1 VKKTKAAGGNPF
13 KGVQK
18 LSVSLDFYGEEIPAG
33 TLAWSKDERRA
44 YFEYHADFAAKHL
57 NLSPFKLPVGE
68 GAKAASNTP
77 FAGLHGMFN
86 DSLPD
91 GWGRLLLDRRLQKLG
106 YDFRLLTPIDRL
118 AYVGQTGMGALR
130 YVPDN
135 SLGKTDDDAIDLDW
149 LAAQAEAVQGEVD
162 EADVDRLL
170 EIQGGSAGVRPKVMI
185 GVNGKTG
192 RIVADDG
199 TGLPEGFDAWL
210 VKFKSNVDPSE
221 IGKEEYAYSLMAKA
235 AGVDMPP
242 TKLIETKKG
251 SYFAAQ
257 RFDRTES
264 GSVHVQTA
272 SGLLEADH
280 RAPSIDYDTLLRA
293 TRLLTRDERHV
304 RQMFVRMV
312 FNVLA
317 RNRDDHAKNHAFLMA
332 KDGGWHPTPAYDLT
346 LSEGPGGEHNLA
358 VDGEGKNPT
367 KKHILKVAEKA
378 SIPIAEAEQLFEQV
392 QRAVDRWPEHAKE
405 AGLSER
411 RLQEIDRL
419 LNKREPEAAPD
430 VDISPSPSP

>member
-1 VKKTKAAGGNPF
+1 MKKTKAANGKPLQ
-13 KGVQK
+13 GVQK
-18 LSVSLDFYGEEIPAG
+18 LSVSLDFYGERIDAG

-44 YFEYHADFAAKHL
+44 YFEYHPDFAAKHL
-57 NLSPFKLPVGE
+57 NVSPFKLPVGE
-68 GAKAASNTP
+68 GAKAAPSSP

-91 GWGRLLLDRRLQKLG
+91 GWGRLLLDRHLQRLG
-106 YDFRLLTPIDRL
+106 YDFRLLTPLERL
-118 AYVGQTGMGALR
+118 AYVGQAGMGALR

-135 SLGKTDDDAIDLDW
+135 SLGKSDDTAIDLDW

-170 EIQGGSAGVRPKVMI
+170 EIQGGSAGVRPKIMI
-185 GVNGKTG
+185 GLNGKTG
-192 RIVADDG
+192 KIVADDG

-210 VKFKSNVDPSE
+210 VKFKSNIDPSE

-242 TKLIETKKG
+242 TKLVETKKG
-251 SYFAAQ
+251 SYFAVQ

-264 GSVHVQTA
+264 GSAHVQTV

-280 RAPSIDYDTLLRA
+280 RTPSIDYDILLKV
-293 TRLLTRDERHV
+293 TRLLTRDERHL
-304 RQMFVRMV
+304 RQMFVRMI

-317 RNRDDHAKNHAFLMA
+317 HNRDDHAKNHAFLMA
-332 KDGGWHPTPAYDLT
+332 KDGVWHPTPAYDLT

-367 KKHILKVAEKA
+367 KKHISKVAENA
-378 SIPIAEAEQLFEQV
+378 SIPKAEAEQLYEQV
-392 QRAVDRWPEHAKE
+392 RKTVDRWPEYAKQ
-405 AGLSER
+405 AGLSDR
-411 RLQEIDRL
+411 RTEEIDRL
-419 LNKREPEAAPD
+419 LNKRSNVGA
-430 VDISPSPSP
+430 

>member
-1 VKKTKAAGGNPF
+1 
-13 KGVQK
+13 
-18 LSVSLDFYGEEIPAG
+18 
-33 TLAWSKDERRA
+33 
-44 YFEYHADFAAKHL
+44 
-57 NLSPFKLPVGE
+57 
-68 GAKAASNTP
+68 
-77 FAGLHGMFN
+77 
-86 DSLPD
+86 
-91 GWGRLLLDRRLQKLG
+91 
-106 YDFRLLTPIDRL
+106 
-118 AYVGQTGMGALR
+118 MGALR

-135 SLGKTDDDAIDLDW
+135 SLRKTDDSPIDLDW

-170 EIQGGSAGVRPKVMI
+170 EIQGGSAGARPKIMI
-185 GVNGKTG
+185 GLNRKTG
-192 RIVADDG
+192 KIVADDG

-210 VKFKSNVDPSE
+210 LKFKSNVDHSE

-235 AGVDMPP
+235 AGVDMPS
-242 TKLIETKKG
+242 TKLIATKKG
-251 SYFAAQ
+251 SYFAVQ

-264 GSVHVQTA
+264 GNAHMQSV
-272 SGLLEADH
+272 SGLLEVDH
-280 RAPSIDYDTLLRA
+280 RAPSIDYDTLLKV

-317 RNRDDHAKNHAFLMA
+317 HNRDDHAKNHAFLIA
-332 KDGGWHPTPAYDLT
+332 KDGVWHPTPAYDLT

-367 KKHILKVAEKA
+367 KKHILKVAENA
-378 SIPIAEAEQLFEQV
+378 SIPRAEAEQIFEQI

-411 RLQEIDRL
+411 RLEEIDRL
-419 LNKREPEAAPD
+419 LNKRGPAAVPD